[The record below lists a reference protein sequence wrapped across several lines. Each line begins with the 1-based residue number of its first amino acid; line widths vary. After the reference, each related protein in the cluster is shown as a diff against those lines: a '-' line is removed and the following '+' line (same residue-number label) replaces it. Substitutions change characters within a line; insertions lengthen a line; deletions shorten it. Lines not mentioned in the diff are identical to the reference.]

1 MSNGERR
8 VCLITGAGGRLGDA
22 FCRATYTHYDI
33 VAVCRNRVPAAP
45 SQEEWFVDPLDP
57 QRPVP
62 QNASRVFVVRSDLTE
77 PGEPERVV
85 DLALA
90 KFGRVD
96 LLVNNAANMALH
108 PLGVVDGDAALDAFA
123 PVFTLNVEVPLRLA
137 TRLAQ
142 RSWLHDD
149 AGNRANNRNV
159 VNVSSMSGPEV
170 FGGQTLY
177 GTSKAALNK
186 LTRHLADEFD
196 EFGVRVNAIAPD
208 AFPGSIPTSQ
218 VVRAIV
224 ELDSGEMTGTVFSV
238 VPAPRGPGG
247 RPARTADAKPPPA
260 PPPRGAS
267 RARGS
272 GGPPP
277 PGPRPPRH
285 ARTAEA

>member
-1 MSNGERR
+1 MSSGERR

-22 FCRATYTHYDI
+22 FCRALYTQYDI

-45 SQEEWFVDPLDP
+45 SQEEWFVDPLEPD
-57 QRPVP
+57 REVP
-62 QNASRVFVVRSDLTE
+62 QNASRVFIVRSDLTE

-90 KFGRVD
+90 RFGRVD
-96 LLVNNAANMALH
+96 LLVNNAADMSLH
-108 PLGVVDGDAALDAFA
+108 PLGVVDGAAALDAFSS
-123 PVFTLNVEVPLRLA
+123 VFTLNVEVPLRLA

-149 AGNRANNRNV
+149 AANRARNRNI
-159 VNVSSMSGPEV
+159 VNVSSMSGSEV

-208 AFPGSIPTSQ
+208 AFPGAISTTK
-218 VVRAIV
+218 VVRAII
-224 ELDSGEMTGTVFSV
+224 ELDSGEMTGNVFSV
-238 VPAPRGPGG
+238 VPPE
-247 RPARTADAKPPPA
+247 
-260 PPPRGAS
+260 
-267 RARGS
+267 
-272 GGPPP
+272 GPPV
-277 PGPRPPRH
+277 GRH
-285 ARTAEA
+285 ARATAG